1 MFSFIVRRLIFS
13 FFVILGVLTLVF
25 LSMHMAPGDPIDML
39 VSPEGGG
46 RATPELIAQ
55 LRAKYGLDQP
65 LHVQYVEYVKNALR
79 FDLGRSIRNDRPVAQ
94 ELLRLYPATFQLTV
108 ASLLVAAL
116 IGTTVGVLAAVNKGG
131 FVDNASMTLALLGV
145 SLPNFLLG
153 LLLML
158 LFSLQLG
165 WLPPSGREPGFSWEA
180 IKHLIMP
187 ATTLGV
193 ATAAI
198 IARLVRS
205 SMLDVL
211 KEDYVRTALAKGV
224 KRRVTIMRHA
234 FRNALIPIVTVL
246 GLEFGVLLSGAVIA
260 ESIFAWPGLGRY
272 LILGINGRDFP
283 VVQGAV
289 IFIAVTFVVVNLVVD
304 LLYSVLDPRVT
315 YR

>member
-1 MFSFIVRRLIFS
+1 MLSFIVRRLIFS
-13 FFVILGVLTLVF
+13 CFVILGVLTLVF
-25 LSMHMAPGDPIDML
+25 ISMHLAPGDPIDML
-39 VSPEGGG
+39 ISPEGGA
-46 RATPELIAQ
+46 RAGPELIAQ

-65 LHVQYVEYVKNALR
+65 LHVQYVNYLKNALR
-79 FDLGRSIRNDRPVAQ
+79 LDLGNSIRNDRPVFQ
-94 ELLRLYPATFQLTV
+94 ELLRLYPATFQLTI
-108 ASLLVAAL
+108 ASLLVASILGIA
-116 IGTTVGVLAAVNKGG
+116 VGVLAAVNKGG
-131 FVDNASMTLALLGV
+131 VIDNLSMAAALLGV

-158 LFSLQLG
+158 FFSLKLG
-165 WLPPSGREPGFSWEA
+165 WLPPSGRLPGYSWEA
-180 IKHLIMP
+180 VKHLIMP

-198 IARLVRS
+198 VARLVRS

-211 KEDYVRTALAKGV
+211 KEDYVRTALAKGA
-224 KRRVTIMRHA
+224 KRWSVILRHA
-234 FRNALIPIVTVL
+234 FRNALIPVVTVL

-289 IFIAVTFVVVNLVVD
+289 IFIAVTFVLVNLMVD
-304 LLYSVLDPRVT
+304 LLYSVLDPRVQ
-315 YR
+315 YA